1 MKQDFNNEHLRLA
14 AAAKY
19 LGISKV
25 TLYRLG
31 ESEQGFPKKIHIT
44 SRVCIYRKSDLDA
57 WLASKE
63 V

>member
-1 MKQDFNNEHLRLA
+1 MTSSNNSNLRLQQA
-14 AAAKY
+14 ADY

-31 ESEQGFPKKIHIT
+31 ENEKNFPKKIRVS
-44 SRVCIYRKSDLDA
+44 SRCCLYRKADLDE
-57 WLASKE
+57 WLAGKE

>member
-1 MKQDFNNEHLRLA
+1 MNLNNQSEHLRLA

-31 ESEQGFPKKIHIT
+31 ESEEKFPKKIHIT
-44 SRVCIYRKSDLDA
+44 SRCCVYRKSDLDA

>member
-1 MKQDFNNEHLRLA
+1 MKQTSPEEHLRLA
-14 AAAKY
+14 AAAEY

-31 ESEQGFPKKIHIT
+31 ENEKNFPKKIHIT
-44 SRVCIYRKSDLDA
+44 SRCCVYRKADLDF